1 MSVTLEQISFC
12 FEGLVPSVVA
22 TCAKDGT
29 PNASYLSHVFMVDAK
44 HVATSFQFFNKT
56 RANLLENPYAMIKVM
71 NPINLQPY
79 HLKLK
84 YLRSERSG
92 PVFDDMSIK
101 LDVIAAHEGMGQL
114 FQLKAADIYEVLEV
128 QETAPDTT
136 YNPGHVP
143 MDEVNLKDLELLRVI
158 SDKMGELTNL
168 EDLFDCSMQILN
180 RYLGWSHMIL
190 LLAEPD
196 QQTLVTHSSFG
207 YPVGGV
213 GAEVKKGEGLIG
225 MCAEHRRLLQVGA
238 LSEGLR
244 YAQAA
249 KEGVA
254 AKDLKNKIAL
264 PGLVKPASQVVA
276 PLLVQNEL
284 VGVLAIESEVQAYWG
299 LKAKLVVTT
308 VANFLALAIRALEGQ
323 GRVLGSQIATEL
335 PCPLL
340 VSENIRVR
348 WVPEDELIFLNDQYL
363 IKNIPARI
371 LWYLLQTYKNTGR
384 AEFSNMELRAEKSLN
399 LPEIKDN
406 LETRLILLRKRLEDQ
421 GVGIR
426 LVSSGRG
433 KFRIEVC
440 GELIL

>member
-1 MSVTLEQISFC
+1 MSVTLAQISFC
-12 FEGLVPSVVA
+12 FEGVVPSVVA
-22 TCAKDGT
+22 TCAKDGI
-29 PNASYLSHVFMVDAK
+29 PNASYLSHVFMVDDK

-71 NPINLQPY
+71 NPVNLQPY

-84 YLRSERSG
+84 YLRSEDSG
-92 PVFDDMSIK
+92 PVFDNMSIK

-114 FQLKAADIYEVLEV
+114 FKLKAADIYEVLEV

-136 YNPGHVP
+136 FNPTHFT
-143 MDEVNLKDLELLRVI
+143 MDEVGLKDLELLRVI
-158 SDKMGELTNL
+158 SDKMGELTHL
-168 EDLFDCSMQILN
+168 EDLFDHSMQILN

-225 MCAEHRRLLQVGA
+225 LCAEHRRLLQVGA

-254 AKDLKNKIAL
+254 SKDLKNKIAL
-264 PGLVKPASQVVA
+264 PGLAKPASQVVA
-276 PLLVQNEL
+276 PLLVQNEF
-284 VGVLAIESEVQAYWG
+284 VGVLAIESEQQVYWG
-299 LKAKLVVTT
+299 LKEKLVVTT
-308 VANFLALAIRALEGQ
+308 VANLLALAIRALEG
-323 GRVLGSQIATEL
+323 RTHELRPKDTEEPSCVRSGSEIQ
-335 PCPLL
+335 
-340 VSENIRVR
+340 RVR
-348 WVPEDELIFLNDQYL
+348 WVPDDELIFLNDQYL

-406 LETRLILLRKRLEDQ
+406 LETRLILLRKRLEEQ
-421 GVGIR
+421 GAGIR
-426 LVSSGRG
+426 LISIGRG
-433 KFRIEVC
+433 KFKIEVC
-440 GELIL
+440 GELIF